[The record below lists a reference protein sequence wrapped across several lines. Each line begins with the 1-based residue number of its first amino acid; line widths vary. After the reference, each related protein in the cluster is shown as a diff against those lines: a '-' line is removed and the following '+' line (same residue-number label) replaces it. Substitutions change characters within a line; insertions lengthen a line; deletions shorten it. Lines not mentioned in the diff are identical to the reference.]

1 MPKPSK
7 AVMAFMEKY
16 GVESD
21 EIWEAHGSW
30 VVLHKALERIAVE
43 VGIVWLRPS
52 VQLCDLAAKTAV
64 ICAFGKLGEREEW
77 SFGEASPA
85 NNKNNY
91 PVAMAEKR
99 ARDRVILKLLV
110 THGALYSESEADE
123 FAQPGR
129 RQNPPVPV
137 LTKEMQRIQG
147 PQELSEWRDNAK
159 DIFDKR
165 PNPHVTRAEDI
176 HDEIS
181 DDIKPGDPQTKMKVK
196 AARTTYPALIKEML
210 RIQDPQELFEWGQAM
225 ADEIHALPGEWP
237 AHFKGEYT
245 KHKKSITNGAG

>member
-1 MPKPSK
+1 MAKPSK

-21 EIWEAHGSW
+21 EIWEVHGSTW
-30 VVLHKALERIAVE
+30 VVKHKALERVAVE

-85 NNKNNY
+85 NNKNSY

-110 THGALYSESEADE
+110 GSDLYSESEADE
-123 FAQPGR
+123 FEDR
-129 RQNPPVPV
+129 RQ
-137 LTKEMQRIQG
+137 
-147 PQELSEWRDNAK
+147 
-159 DIFDKR
+159 
-165 PNPHVTRAEDI
+165 NPHVTRPADILPTAEY
-176 HDEIS
+176 DENGEVIDNVPHATPARKLRVVDQRPIFEALQKEAHQFGDS
-181 DDIKPGDPQTKMKVK
+181 KTFIAWMNDQGVIDRVKDIKLD
-196 AARTTYPALIKEML
+196 
-210 RIQDPQELFEWGQAM
+210 WQAM
-225 ADEIHALPGEWP
+225 FRGLCKEHLEALRTQERGDDMRM
-237 AHFKGEYT
+237 
-245 KHKKSITNGAG
+245 AG